1 MQIYERLYRS
11 PCALNTTQGTAAVWC
26 TDVEKDLP
34 LGERRQID
42 NFFTQNTNRAQLF
55 CQMENIV
62 YFCNV
67 KLLEQMTAKVANITK
82 QISDYLAS
90 QPVWGAWLFGSYAR
104 GEQRKDSDIDILV
117 DFDPTVGLF
126 KYAAIYTDLKELLDC
141 EVDLV
146 HDGALKPYATADRD
160 KILIYERPTA

>member
-1 MQIYERLYRS
+1 
-11 PCALNTTQGTAAVWC
+11 
-26 TDVEKDLP
+26 
-34 LGERRQID
+34 
-42 NFFTQNTNRAQLF
+42 
-55 CQMENIV
+55 MENIV

-82 QISDYLAS
+82 QISYYLAS
-90 QPVWGAWLFGSYAR
+90 QPVWWAWLFGSYAR

-146 HDGALKPYATADRD
+146 HDGALKPYANATADRD